1 MGPVLKRAVER
12 LLRYGGA
19 ARIGHRRQAGRSLIL
34 AYHNVLPAGQTAG
47 RDRSLHLPQPEF
59 ARQLDLLQAVAE
71 VVPLADLLFAP
82 PAGGDRPLVALTFDD
97 AYRGALTA
105 GLAELRARAIP
116 ATVFVAPGFIGAGG
130 FWWDE
135 IVPPGG
141 EAGLTDSFRRRA
153 LEVWQGKDAV
163 IRAQVAESGGR
174 LEEAAPACR
183 CTDEAGLRMALEF
196 PGLTLGAHTWSHPNL
211 STLLDA
217 ELGPELARPREWL
230 SRFGERVLPVLTYPY
245 GRAGARVEREAEAAG
260 YRAALRVDGGWL
272 PPSRGSF
279 FALPRLNIPAGLT
292 ADGFALRLGG
302 LFC

>member
-12 LLRYGGA
+12 MLRYGGA

-34 AYHNVLPAGQTAG
+34 AYHNILPTGEAAGG
-47 RDRSLHLPQPEF
+47 DRSLHLPQSDF
-59 ARQLDLLQAVAE
+59 AGQLDLLQQLAE

-82 PAGGDRPLVALTFDD
+82 APGGKRPLVAITFDD
-97 AYRGALTA
+97 AYTGALTA
-105 GLAELRARAIP
+105 GLAELRARSLP
-116 ATVFVAPGFIGAGG
+116 ATVFVTPAFVGQGG

-135 IVPPGG
+135 VVPPG
-141 EAGLTDSFRRRA
+141 ANGLTDALRLRA
-153 LEVWQGKDAV
+153 LEEWQGKDAV
-163 IRAQVAESGGR
+163 IRKQLTQAGGR
-174 LEEAAPACR
+174 VVEGAPACR

-211 STLLDA
+211 STLPDA

-272 PPSRGSF
+272 PPTRGSL